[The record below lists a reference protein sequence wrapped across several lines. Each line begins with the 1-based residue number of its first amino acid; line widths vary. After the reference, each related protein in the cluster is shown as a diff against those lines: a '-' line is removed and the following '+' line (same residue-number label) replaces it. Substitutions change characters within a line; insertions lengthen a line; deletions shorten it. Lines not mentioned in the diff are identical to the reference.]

1 MAPVVRWLSLF
12 LISTSSTTHAEAL
25 VGEWATPG
33 YAARVRIT
41 PCGNSAESLCGTITW
56 LWEPFD
62 AAGLPLRDV
71 HNPTFDRRSQPLIGL
86 SLLSGFRTQG
96 DRTSARGQIYNPENG
111 RTYKAVMTLTH
122 PDVLQIEGCV
132 LFVCS
137 KQIWRRAS
145 LFCEGAPN
153 GQD

>member
-12 LISTSSTTHAEAL
+12 LISTSSATHAEGL

-33 YAARVRIT
+33 YAARVRIA
-41 PCGNSAESLCGTITW
+41 PCGSSADSLCGTITW

-62 AAGLPLRDV
+62 ASGQPLRA
-71 HNPTFDRRSQPLIGL
+71 FDRRAQPLIGL
-86 SLLSGFRTQG
+86 SLLRDFRAQG

-122 PDVLQIEGCV
+122 PDVLQKDGCV

-145 LFCEGAPN
+145 LFCEDAPD
-153 GQD
+153 G